1 MHKHHIH
8 SVATEDCPPTGGFC
22 RTHELNILNLAAL
35 YAVSRILSRSLAFN
49 ESLREVLRVL
59 HDEAS
64 LTCGMIGVVN
74 PKSNHLSVHAVH
86 HSAAA
91 SNVQYQPG
99 EGILGL
105 MLEKQRT
112 VMLCRVDDE
121 PRFLNRLGIYQ
132 PDLPFIAVPIKVGG
146 SLQGILAVQPEFPDD
161 GLLEERAQFVE
172 MVANLIGQSLRLS
185 LEVAQDKS
193 SLVEERDLLRRT
205 VRHQYGFDSMVGR
218 SAVMRRVFEQARL
231 VAKWN
236 TTVLI
241 RGETGTG
248 KELIANA
255 IHYNSPRAR
264 NAMVRLN
271 CAALPENL
279 LESELFG
286 HERGAFTGA
295 VESRKGR
302 FEQAHGGTLFLDE
315 IGEVSAPFQAKLLRI
330 LQEGEFERVGGSRTI
345 KVDVRIIAATHRDLE
360 TAVDMGDF
368 REDLFYRLNVMPI
381 FLPPLRERIEDIPEI
396 ARHLLIKIG
405 NNQNRKLSLT
415 DMAQRRLANHEWPGN
430 VRELENCLERAA
442 VLSEEGKID
451 ADLIRFPGTRERRT
465 TKVSP
470 GAMELRDSFQRRE
483 NSSRAVN
490 PDFSP
495 FSANTPE
502 VDIND
507 PNLSEKERVIAALEQ
522 AGWVQAKAARILGMT
537 PRQIAYRIQT
547 LNIEVKQ
554 F

>member
-1 MHKHHIH
+1 MQERPKLLD
-8 SVATEDCPPTGGFC
+8 ECPPVGGFC
-22 RTHELNILNLAAL
+22 RTHELNIQLLAAL
-35 YAVSRILSRSLAFN
+35 YAVSRVLSRSLAFG
-49 ESLREVLRVL
+49 ETLRDVLRVL
-59 HDEAS
+59 DEEAG
-64 LTCGMIGVVN
+64 LGLGLIAVVDAQ
-74 PKSNHLSVHAVH
+74 SGTLGTHVIH
-86 HSAAA
+86 HP
-91 SNVQYQPG
+91 NVVGDVSYQPG
-99 EGILGL
+99 EGVLGTI
-105 MLEKQRT
+105 LEKPRTIMLQRIA
-112 VMLCRVDDE
+112 DE

-132 PDLPFIAVPIKVGG
+132 PGLPFIAVPIKAG
-146 SLQGILAVQPEFPDD
+146 STLQGVLAVQPERPDD

-172 MVANLIGQSLRLS
+172 MVANLIGQNLRLS
-185 LEVAQDKS
+185 LEVEQEKS
-193 SLVEERDLLRRT
+193 SLVEERDQLRRT

-218 SAVMRRVFEQARL
+218 SAVMRRVFDQARM

-264 NAMVRLN
+264 NAFVRLN

-295 VESRKGR
+295 VEARKGR

-315 IGEVSAPFQAKLLRI
+315 IGEISATFQAKMLRV

-360 TAVDMGDF
+360 TAVEMGDF
-368 REDLFYRLNVMPI
+368 REDLFYRLNVMPL
-381 FLPPLRERIEDIPEI
+381 FLPPLRERVEDILEI
-396 ARHLLIKIG
+396 ARHLLNKIG
-405 NNQNRKLSLT
+405 GEQKRKLALT
-415 DMAQRRLANHEWPGN
+415 DMANRRLASYDWPGN

-442 VLSEEGKID
+442 VLSEDGRID
-451 ADLIRFPGTRERRT
+451 AELIRFPSARERSSPRPLRT
-465 TKVSP
+465 LAPELDSP
-470 GAMELRDSFQRRE
+470 RASMPVDHAAPAAPLGNPLE
-483 NSSRAVN
+483 N
-490 PDFSP
+490 
-495 FSANTPE
+495 
-502 VDIND
+502 
-507 PNLSEKERVIAALEQ
+507 PNLSEKERVVAALEQ